1 MSLERFAILLEP
13 SAKPLE
19 RLANSLEHSAIL
31 LECLAMPLE
40 SSAML
45 LECCAMLLERSA
57 NYLEYF
63 KSDCYNWK
71 KSFYF
76 PFSYSVYFSEV
87 FNAFLAAVTALLTP
101 CLVFFSISVK
111 V

>member
-1 MSLERFAILLEP
+1 MLFIILFSLCYSVLHCKIILLTVFEFSDSLAMSLERFAILLEP

-63 KSDCYNWK
+63 KSDCYN
-71 KSFYF
+71 
-76 PFSYSVYFSEV
+76 
-87 FNAFLAAVTALLTP
+87 
-101 CLVFFSISVK
+101 
-111 V
+111 